1 VQPHLVPF
9 ADELP
14 CLWQLVHGSQAT
26 GTDIDRACNT
36 IDLDAATVHIQH
48 KTTARALL
56 RERHIVAMHGLAF
69 AYFTTTRHIFFLS
82 ILGQTLPRALPL
94 TIQPDFDILF

>member
-1 VQPHLVPF
+1 VGVHSHLIPF
-9 ADELP
+9 ADELS

-56 RERHIVAMHGLAF
+56 RERHIIAMHGLAF
-69 AYFTTTRHIFFLS
+69 AYFTTTRHIIFLS
-82 ILGQTLPRALPL
+82 ILG
-94 TIQPDFDILF
+94 

>member
-1 VQPHLVPF
+1 MRASRACPRPVHSHPIPF
-9 ADELP
+9 ADELS

-56 RERHIVAMHGLAF
+56 RERHIIAMHGLAF
-69 AYFTTTRHIFFLS
+69 AYFTTTRHIN
-82 ILGQTLPRALPL
+82 LPL
-94 TIQPDFDILF
+94 YFRLVDCQA